1 MKKASKAIAFA
12 MASAMAVSMA
22 ACGGSASSTASGA
35 ASGDSA
41 SATGNGSYDQITYA
55 YATFNNIPTEEDLD
69 VVEEEINK
77 ITREKIGAEITLK
90 PISIA
95 DYVNKVSLS
104 LQGGEKIDVYQSL
117 GNFGNCV
124 STDMCYDISD
134 LIDSCAPETK
144 ALLGDKFLDA
154 CKVNGKL
161 YGMGNT
167 YYERPTKILVL
178 LHGYNGGNLDWA
190 LYSNASEISSKY
202 NLAVILP
209 SGENSFYLDSEATG
223 HKYATFVGQELIDYV
238 RNTFHLSSRKEDTFV
253 GGLSMGG
260 FGAIHTALQFP
271 DTFEKAFSL
280 SGALIVH
287 NVEKMAPGFKDMM
300 ANYDYYKSVFGDPAF
315 VLESDN
321 NPETQI
327 KKLKEENHRIPGLYM
342 AIGTEDFLYKENQ
355 IFRHFLEEEKID
367 FEYHESTGVHDFV
380 FWNANI
386 EPAVRWLL
394 GEGIK

>member
-1 MKKASKAIAFA
+1 M
-12 MASAMAVSMA
+12 
-22 ACGGSASSTASGA
+22 
-35 ASGDSA
+35 
-41 SATGNGSYDQITYA
+41 
-55 YATFNNIPTEEDLD
+55 
-69 VVEEEINK
+69 
-77 ITREKIGAEITLK
+77 
-90 PISIA
+90 
-95 DYVNKVSLS
+95 
-104 LQGGEKIDVYQSL
+104 
-117 GNFGNCV
+117 
-124 STDMCYDISD
+124 
-134 LIDSCAPETK
+134 
-144 ALLGDKFLDA
+144 
-154 CKVNGKL
+154 
-161 YGMGNT
+161 
-167 YYERPTKILVL
+167 
-178 LHGYNGGNLDWA
+178 
-190 LYSNASEISSKY
+190 
-202 NLAVILP
+202 
-209 SGENSFYLDSEATG
+209 DSEVTG

-287 NVEKMAPGFKDMM
+287 NVEKMAPGFKDMV

-321 NPETQI
+321 NPEMQI

-355 IFRHFLEEEKID
+355 LFRHFLEEEKID

>member
-1 MKKASKAIAFA
+1 MALFSVDFYSKSLFRPVNFKLFVPNDVPPEMK
-12 MASAMAVSMA
+12 M
-22 ACGGSASSTASGA
+22 
-35 ASGDSA
+35 D
-41 SATGNGSYDQITYA
+41 
-55 YATFNNIPTEEDLD
+55 
-69 VVEEEINK
+69 
-77 ITREKIGAEITLK
+77 
-90 PISIA
+90 
-95 DYVNKVSLS
+95 
-104 LQGGEKIDVYQSL
+104 
-117 GNFGNCV
+117 
-124 STDMCYDISD
+124 
-134 LIDSCAPETK
+134 
-144 ALLGDKFLDA
+144 
-154 CKVNGKL
+154 
-161 YGMGNT
+161 NT
-167 YYERPTKILVL
+167 YYERSTKILVL

-287 NVEKMAPGFKDMM
+287 NVEKMTPGFKDMV

-321 NPETQI
+321 NPEMQI
-327 KKLKEENHRIPGLYM
+327 KKLKEGNHRIPGLYM

-386 EPAVRWLL
+386 EPAVQWLL

>member
-1 MKKASKAIAFA
+1 MALFSVDFYSKSLFRPVNFKLFVPNDVPPEMK
-12 MASAMAVSMA
+12 
-22 ACGGSASSTASGA
+22 
-35 ASGDSA
+35 
-41 SATGNGSYDQITYA
+41 
-55 YATFNNIPTEEDLD
+55 
-69 VVEEEINK
+69 
-77 ITREKIGAEITLK
+77 
-90 PISIA
+90 
-95 DYVNKVSLS
+95 
-104 LQGGEKIDVYQSL
+104 
-117 GNFGNCV
+117 
-124 STDMCYDISD
+124 
-134 LIDSCAPETK
+134 
-144 ALLGDKFLDA
+144 
-154 CKVNGKL
+154 
-161 YGMGNT
+161 MGNT

-287 NVEKMAPGFKDMM
+287 NVEKMAPGFKDMV

-327 KKLKEENHRIPGLYM
+327 KSSKKKIIAFPDCIWQSGQKISCIRRIRYSGTSLKKKRLTSNTTKARVSMILCSGMQTLNLLY
-342 AIGTEDFLYKENQ
+342 GGFWERVSN
-355 IFRHFLEEEKID
+355 EK
-367 FEYHESTGVHDFV
+367 V
-380 FWNANI
+380 
-386 EPAVRWLL
+386 
-394 GEGIK
+394 

>member
-1 MKKASKAIAFA
+1 M
-12 MASAMAVSMA
+12 
-22 ACGGSASSTASGA
+22 
-35 ASGDSA
+35 
-41 SATGNGSYDQITYA
+41 
-55 YATFNNIPTEEDLD
+55 
-69 VVEEEINK
+69 
-77 ITREKIGAEITLK
+77 
-90 PISIA
+90 
-95 DYVNKVSLS
+95 
-104 LQGGEKIDVYQSL
+104 
-117 GNFGNCV
+117 
-124 STDMCYDISD
+124 
-134 LIDSCAPETK
+134 
-144 ALLGDKFLDA
+144 
-154 CKVNGKL
+154 
-161 YGMGNT
+161 
-167 YYERPTKILVL
+167 
-178 LHGYNGGNLDWA
+178 HGYNGGNLDWA

-287 NVEKMAPGFKDMM
+287 NVEKMAPGFKDMV

-327 KKLKEENHRIPGLYM
+327 KKLLKKKRLTSNTTKARVSMILCSGMQTLNLLY
-342 AIGTEDFLYKENQ
+342 GGFWERVSN
-355 IFRHFLEEEKID
+355 EK
-367 FEYHESTGVHDFV
+367 V
-380 FWNANI
+380 
-386 EPAVRWLL
+386 
-394 GEGIK
+394 

>member
-1 MKKASKAIAFA
+1 MD
-12 MASAMAVSMA
+12 
-22 ACGGSASSTASGA
+22 T
-35 ASGDSA
+35 
-41 SATGNGSYDQITYA
+41 
-55 YATFNNIPTEEDLD
+55 
-69 VVEEEINK
+69 
-77 ITREKIGAEITLK
+77 
-90 PISIA
+90 
-95 DYVNKVSLS
+95 
-104 LQGGEKIDVYQSL
+104 
-117 GNFGNCV
+117 
-124 STDMCYDISD
+124 
-134 LIDSCAPETK
+134 
-144 ALLGDKFLDA
+144 
-154 CKVNGKL
+154 
-161 YGMGNT
+161 
-167 YYERPTKILVL
+167 
-178 LHGYNGGNLDWA
+178 
-190 LYSNASEISSKY
+190 
-202 NLAVILP
+202 
-209 SGENSFYLDSEATG
+209 EATG

-271 DTFEKAFSL
+271 
-280 SGALIVH
+280 
-287 NVEKMAPGFKDMM
+287 GFKDMV

-394 GEGIK
+394 GEEIK